1 MPVNTLRDRITGR
14 VSVDITSSGQPPLF
28 DQEEESLLV
37 EHIKT
42 MANLGYG
49 YTRSEVVELTSKF
62 AVDIGKREEG
72 SDLLTMPWYYNFMKR
87 WPELH
92 NVKPQSLSEL
102 RARAASKDSIDNY
115 YTELDRILTL
125 YNLKDKPHCIYNVDE
140 KAVMIGAGK
149 VPNIVA
155 PKGSKAQTVTSE
167 RGQNVTAIG
176 CGNAAGASIPP
187 YLVFPDKR
195 MLPELL
201 KDATPGC
208 DGSVSSTG
216 KGYSN
221 TDIFST
227 YVKSHFFKYVQGRD
241 PDQHVLLMYDGH
253 RSHIS
258 LSLIE
263 WAKQNKIILFV
274 LPPHTSH
281 ILQPMDVGCFG
292 PFEVLYQA
300 EVKKITRQKSGTSV
314 TRYDIC
320 GLVCKVYDK
329 ALQGDNL
336 RAAFRRTG
344 IYPLKKTAVSEDQL
358 MPSLV
363 FKGRT
368 NETEHASKNENTQT
382 ALSPIS
388 KFQKASDFLQKK
400 DGDVLEAATKA
411 KKPRRNIST
420 VVAGKAITEDEVFE
434 KIQEYKSVS
443 NQSKSKSSK
452 KQLKTKCNSKT
463 TKKQSCP
470 ESKTER
476 PVHVSCNDSPQP
488 STSGLNKILI
498 SPVVSEDFSESDDD
512 NPDGKCCICERTEPP
527 QLKDL
532 PYIAFVNWA
541 NCDKC
546 LQWVHLKFC
555 VPQRVVRKDTV
566 IICPHCSAS

>member
-1 MPVNTLRDRITGR
+1 
-14 VSVDITSSGQPPLF
+14 
-28 DQEEESLLV
+28 
-37 EHIKT
+37 
-42 MANLGYG
+42 
-49 YTRSEVVELTSKF
+49 
-62 AVDIGKREEG
+62 
-72 SDLLTMPWYYNFMKR
+72 MPWYYNFMKR

-92 NVKPQSLSEL
+92 NVKSQSLSEL

-115 YTELDRILTL
+115 YIELDRILTL
-125 YNLKDKPHCIYNVDE
+125 YNLKDKPHCIHNVDE

-149 VPNIVA
+149 VPYIVA
-155 PKGSKAQTVTSE
+155 PKAQTVTSE
-167 RGQNVTAIG
+167 RGQNVTAVG

-187 YLVFPDKR
+187 YLVFPGKR

-274 LPPHTSH
+274 LPPPTSH
-281 ILQPMDVGCFG
+281 ILQPMDVGFFG

-314 TRYDIC
+314 TRYDIW

-344 IYPLKKTAVSEDQL
+344 IYPLKKLLCQKINWCRAWCSKDGQTKL
-358 MPSLV
+358 KMRPKMKIHKLV
-363 FKGRT
+363 F
-368 NETEHASKNENTQT
+368 HQ
-382 ALSPIS
+382 
-388 KFQKASDFLQKK
+388 FL
-400 DGDVLEAATKA
+400 
-411 KKPRRNIST
+411 
-420 VVAGKAITEDEVFE
+420 
-434 KIQEYKSVS
+434 
-443 NQSKSKSSK
+443 SSK
-452 KQLKTKCNSKT
+452 KLVISCRKKVGMFSRQRNLVEISARLWQAKLLLKMRYLKRFRNTKVLVTNQNQNLPKSSSRPNVILKQLKNNLVLKVKLKDQFVYRVMTD
-463 TKKQSCP
+463 
-470 ESKTER
+470 R
-476 PVHVSCNDSPQP
+476 
-488 STSGLNKILI
+488 
-498 SPVVSEDFSESDDD
+498 SPVYQV
-512 NPDGKCCICERTEPP
+512 
-527 QLKDL
+527 
-532 PYIAFVNWA
+532 
-541 NCDKC
+541 
-546 LQWVHLKFC
+546 
-555 VPQRVVRKDTV
+555 
-566 IICPHCSAS
+566 